1 MTAMALSRRKVLGAA
16 VAATTAATVPFH
28 RARAAGQ
35 VIRLGVLTDLS
46 GQYRDNS
53 GPTTVLAAHQAVED
67 FNPGRHGFKVEIVSA
82 DHQQK
87 PDLAS
92 GIARQWFD
100 RDGVDAIFDMNNT
113 AVALAVRSIAI
124 EKDKAEIITG
134 AASAELTGKYCS
146 ANQVHFTPDTWFFSH
161 ATGEA
166 VMKQGGDS
174 WFLIVPDYTFGHA
187 TQDELTSLITRAGGK
202 VVGAVRYPFPGT
214 TDFSSYLVSA
224 QASGAKVLGVCGTGG
239 DMENT
244 VKQAHEF
251 GLT

>member
-166 VMKQGGDS
+166 VMKLGGDS
-174 WFLIVPDYTFGHA
+174 WFLIGPVARWWALCA
-187 TQDELTSLITRAGGK
+187 TRSRAPPISRPIWCPPRRRAPRCWACAGP
-202 VVGAVRYPFPGT
+202 AATWRTP
-214 TDFSSYLVSA
+214 SSRRMSSA
-224 QASGAKVLGVCGTGG
+224 
-239 DMENT
+239 
-244 VKQAHEF
+244 
-251 GLT
+251 